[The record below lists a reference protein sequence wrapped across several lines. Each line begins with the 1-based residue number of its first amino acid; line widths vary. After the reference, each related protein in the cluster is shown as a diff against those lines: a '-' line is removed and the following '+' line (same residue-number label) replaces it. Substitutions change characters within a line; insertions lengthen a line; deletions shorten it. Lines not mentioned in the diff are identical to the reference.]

1 MSESFLSRRID
12 AGAAPLAVGDVLA
25 IIAIVAI
32 GIVSHYGVGRLE
44 TDPLYVLVVALP
56 FLAAWAIAALFIG
69 AYSPG
74 AAESAKAAIPLGIR
88 SWVPAAVV
96 GILIRG
102 ALSAFDVG
110 LGILLVVMLVTGSVA
125 VGVWRWLFFKVA

>member
-1 MSESFLSRRID
+1 MSESYFSRRMD

-25 IIAIVAI
+25 ILLVIVVGEI
-32 GIVSHYGVGRLE
+32 SHFSVQWVQNNPVE
-44 TDPLYVLVVALP
+44 VLITALP
-56 FLAAWAIAALFIG
+56 FLVGWAIAALFIG
-69 AYSPG
+69 AYSAG

-88 SWVPAAVV
+88 SWVPAAII

-102 ALSAFDVG
+102 ALSTFDVG
-110 LGILLVVMLVTGSVA
+110 LGIFLVVMLVTGSLT